1 MTLYLVF
8 LSLIKGIC
16 FLEDSSK
23 IIHSLVSPY
32 NKSIEFSLSMN
43 FTVPN
48 GTRVPSKL
56 DAWGKKRHSKA
67 RKPTPIKV
75 SRYGVHFYVAAR
87 FYIF

>member
-1 MTLYLVF
+1 
-8 LSLIKGIC
+8 
-16 FLEDSSK
+16 
-23 IIHSLVSPY
+23 
-32 NKSIEFSLSMN
+32 MN

-56 DAWGKKRHSKA
+56 DAWGKKRHLMA

-75 SRYGVHFYVAAR
+75 SRYGEHFYVGAR